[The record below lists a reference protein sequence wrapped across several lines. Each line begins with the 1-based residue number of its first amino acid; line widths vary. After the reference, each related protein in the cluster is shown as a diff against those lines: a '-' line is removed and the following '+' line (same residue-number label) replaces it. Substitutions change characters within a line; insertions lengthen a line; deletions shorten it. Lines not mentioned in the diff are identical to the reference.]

1 MKRVLLLVFLMV
13 SLVELDLERYR
24 IYLFCSTAAVAGLL
38 CNILMSRRK
47 ARNAPEAQA
56 LESAHRDSGLSGER
70 SSEVANVAHSNPLE
84 DTSQNV
90 GSARGSLREV
100 GPVHNRSTHNRN
112 R

>member
-1 MKRVLLLVFLMV
+1 M
-13 SLVELDLERYR
+13 DLERYR

-38 CNILMSRRK
+38 CNILMSRLK

-70 SSEVANVAHSNPLE
+70 SGEVANVAHSNPLE
-84 DTSQNV
+84 DTSQNA
-90 GSARGSLREV
+90 GSARGSLREI
-100 GPVHNRSTHNRN
+100 GPVHNRSTHNGN